1 MGQQQQQQQRAL
13 VLFEEAFHRLQ
24 DGEMEEAVRL
34 YKASI
39 AEYPTAEAYT
49 SLGWAYSCLGDFS
62 QAIAECL
69 RAISLDP
76 DLGDPYND
84 IGVYLLA
91 QDELDEAIPWFEKAI
106 GAPCYETPGSSWM
119 SLGQIYMS
127 KELPGKARSCFER
140 AKTLGTDDDCAS
152 EAYEE
157 ADLLIN

>member
-1 MGQQQQQQQRAL
+1 MGQQHQQQKAL
-13 VLFEEAFHRLQ
+13 VLFEEAFHCLQ
-24 DGEMEEAVRL
+24 DGETEEAVRL
-34 YKASI
+34 CQASI
-39 AEYPTAEAYT
+39 AEFPTAEAYT
-49 SLGWAYSCLGDFS
+49 ALGWAYSCLGDLS

-76 DLGDPYND
+76 NLGDPYND
-84 IGVYLLA
+84 VGLYLLA

-106 GAPCYETPGSSWM
+106 GAPSYETPGCSWM
-119 SLGQIYMS
+119 SLGEIYMS

-140 AKTLGTDDDCAS
+140 AKALAADDDCAR